1 MSDFFLYTI
10 TILSGLITVITG
22 IVTIIGYFHRKPV
35 SPSQPIIQPTSQ
47 HAPPHQVYVPPSQH
61 YAQTP
66 LPHIPTAQ
74 QPSKQ
79 PNHLSHPRIAL
90 IALIGQVLLVAA
102 VVGFS
107 AVSVKSSQLN
117 LINIISFLA
126 FLAGE
131 ACAITALVMGL
142 LKTKQLHRWGWFTG
156 LIAGFIGLFIV
167 FLPAL
172 IPLLFGIFG
181 PKEQRAANTQAV
193 FP

>member
-1 MSDFFLYTI
+1 MSDVFLYAI
-10 TILSGLITVITG
+10 TILSGLITVVTG

-35 SPSQPIIQPTSQ
+35 SPSQPIIPPTSQ
-47 HAPPHQVYVPPSQH
+47 HAPPHQVYVPPSQ
-61 YAQTP
+61 TP
-66 LPHIPTAQ
+66 LPHITAVQ

-79 PNHLSHPRIAL
+79 QNHLSHPRIAL
-90 IALIGQVLLVAA
+90 IALIAQVLLVAT

-107 AVSVKSSQLN
+107 AVSVKSGQLN

-126 FLAGE
+126 FLGGE
-131 ACAITALVMGL
+131 ACAITALVMSL
-142 LKTKQLHRWGWFTG
+142 LKTKQLHRWGWFAG
-156 LIAGFIGLFIV
+156 LIAGFVGLFIV

-181 PKEQRAANTQAV
+181 PVEQRAAKTQAV